1 MTTRSSLSHL
11 CLSALLALSA
21 CSYAADN
28 QWAREA
34 LVQKIDQGALI
45 VDVRTPEEYNKGH
58 IKGSINVPHT
68 EVKARVAEFGADP
81 SRPIV
86 VYCGKG
92 GRAEYARMALQE
104 EGFTNVWNLGSY
116 GNLAQADPNIVV
128 LE

>member
-1 MTTRSSLSHL
+1 
-11 CLSALLALSA
+11 
-21 CSYAADN
+21 
-28 QWAREA
+28 
-34 LVQKIDQGALI
+34 VQKVEQGALI
-45 VDVRTPEEYNKGH
+45 VDVRTPEEYRKGH

-68 EVKARVAEFGADP
+68 EVKTRMSEFGADP

-92 GRAEYARMALQE
+92 GRAEHARMSLQE

-116 GNLAQADPNIVV
+116 SNLAKADPNIVV